1 MKKAKLK
8 AVRKVRNKDLVL
20 PFRMDHDFFC
30 SDGTSWTASSYWH
43 QSCLHIENSF
53 KSPWALPLSLTDPKG
68 LTRKTSKARLS
79 QQLKRRITAT
89 SKCPEN
95 VINQRRLC
103 DLYLCWLL
111 EKVTLKLV
119 LGNLFSPYEAR
130 YTNTVHVNI
139 FLCCIFQTRVSG
151 LKNDVIQIMLY
162 AIKPIKML
170 FSVPKQAQD

>member
-30 SDGTSWTASSYWH
+30 SDGTSRTASSYWH

-53 KSPWALPLSLTDPKG
+53 KSPWALPWSLTNPKG

-95 VINQRRLC
+95 VTSAVCATCTYVGSWRRL
-103 DLYLCWLL
+103 LWNSFSGTFFHLM
-111 EKVTLKLV
+111 KLDTQMQYMSIYFYV
-119 LGNLFSPYEAR
+119 
-130 YTNTVHVNI
+130 
-139 FLCCIFQTRVSG
+139 VSS
-151 LKNDVIQIMLY
+151 KRECQDWRMMLY
-162 AIKPIKML
+162 KLCYMR
-170 FSVPKQAQD
+170 SNR